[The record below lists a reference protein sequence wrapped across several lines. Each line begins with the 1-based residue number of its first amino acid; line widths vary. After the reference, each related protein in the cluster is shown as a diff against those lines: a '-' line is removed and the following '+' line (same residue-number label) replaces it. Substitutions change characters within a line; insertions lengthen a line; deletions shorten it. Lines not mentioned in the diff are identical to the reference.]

1 MARLN
6 GFTKKQITEVY
17 RKMALSRKLDDK
29 MLILLKQGKS
39 FFHIG
44 ASGHEGAQ
52 LAAAG
57 MIKPGEDWSFPY
69 YRDGAYCIGL
79 GMTAREQLLSFLAK
93 AADPNSGGRQMPQ
106 HYGHK
111 DLRIVSQSSPTGT
124 QFLQAVGCAM
134 VCKIEKTKEVVY
146 VSAGEG
152 TTSQGDFHEAL
163 NWASN
168 AKVPVIFHIQD
179 NEYAISTHRSEQT
192 ASSIYDI
199 TSGYGNLSRYDV
211 DGTDFFETSL
221 AFKEAVQRARR
232 DKGPSIIVS
241 HVVRLLPHS
250 SSDDQRKYRDEK
262 ALNND
267 LKKDPLLI
275 LESKCIDA
283 KFIKSDEFERIRL
296 QVDKDVDND
305 SLWAEEKDFPEP
317 GTAMDHIYSNQNYPE
332 ESNFNPIAEKI
343 VIVDAINHALHEE
356 MELNKKMVVYGQDI
370 ADPKGG
376 VFTATKGLSDK
387 FGNSRVFNSPLAE
400 SSIVGT
406 AVGMAVSGYK
416 PVVEIQFGDYIWT
429 AMMQIR
435 NEVATMRY
443 RSNNSWSCPMVI
455 RVPVGGYIHGALCH
469 SQSIDGYFIHLPGIY
484 IAYPSC
490 AADAKGLLKMACRM
504 DDPVIFMEHKGLYRQ
519 GYAATE
525 EPDADYLLSFGKG
538 KKVLEGDEV
547 TVITWGAMVQKS
559 LEAIQS
565 LEIPNHSIEV
575 IDLRTLNPLD
585 VDLIETSIMKTS
597 KALVV
602 HEDNIT
608 SGPGAE
614 IAAIIADKFFE
625 LLDGP
630 VRRIGAKD
638 SPVPFNWIIEEEILP
653 QTVDI
658 ANAIQDLLE
667 Y

>member
-1 MARLN
+1 M
-6 GFTKKQITEVY
+6 GSEMCI
-17 RKMALSRKLDDK
+17 
-29 MLILLKQGKS
+29 
-39 FFHIG
+39 
-44 ASGHEGAQ
+44 
-52 LAAAG
+52 
-57 MIKPGEDWSFPY
+57 
-69 YRDGAYCIGL
+69 RD
-79 GMTAREQLLSFLAK
+79 
-93 AADPNSGGRQMPQ
+93 
-106 HYGHK
+106 
-111 DLRIVSQSSPTGT
+111 
-124 QFLQAVGCAM
+124 
-134 VCKIEKTKEVVY
+134 
-146 VSAGEG
+146 
-152 TTSQGDFHEAL
+152 
-163 NWASN
+163 
-168 AKVPVIFHIQD
+168 
-179 NEYAISTHRSEQT
+179 
-192 ASSIYDI
+192 
-199 TSGYGNLSRYDV
+199 
-211 DGTDFFETSL
+211 
-221 AFKEAVQRARR
+221 
-232 DKGPSIIVS
+232 
-241 HVVRLLPHS
+241 
-250 SSDDQRKYRDEK
+250 SD
-262 ALNND
+262 D

-275 LESKCIDA
+275 LESECIDA
-283 KFIKSDEFERIRL
+283 KFIKADEFEKIRL
-296 QVDKDVDND
+296 QVNEDVDND
-305 SLWAEEKDFPEP
+305 SAWAEEQDFPEP
-317 GTAMDHIYSNQNYPE
+317 ETAMDHIYSSKEYPE
-332 ESNFNPIAEKI
+332 ESTFNPVAEKI

-356 MELNKKMVVYGQDI
+356 MELNEKMVVYGQDI

-387 FGNSRVFNSPLAE
+387 FGNGRVFNSPLAE

-443 RSNNSWSCPMVI
+443 RSNNSWACPMVI

-538 KKVLEGDEV
+538 RKVLEGDEL

-559 LEAIQS
+559 LEAVQS
-565 LEIPNHSIEV
+565 LEIQNDSVEV

-585 VDLIETSIMKTS
+585 MDLIETSIMKTS

-608 SGPGAE
+608 NGPGAE

-630 VRRIGAKD
+630 VRRVGAKD

-653 QTVDI
+653 QTVDV
-658 ANAIQDLLE
+658 ANAIHELLE